1 VLVSSALVL
10 VASFAVAATTIDSL
24 SLNRYEAP
32 GSESAAARAALAERF
47 DTGSPNVALLVS
59 PASGTVDDDAV
70 VALGRELTDTV
81 ARFPGV
87 GDAWSYWSPVAPET
101 LAGQDRRQALVLAWV
116 PGDADHVRGEVLPAL
131 ETDVV
136 ERFDNADVEVTLGG
150 GDEIFRIVAGQAR
163 TDFLRAE
170 LIVVPL
176 VLALLWLVYRRFAPA
191 LATLAVGLFAAA
203 GSLALIRLVVTFT
216 EVSTF
221 AANVS
226 LVMGIGLGVDYSLF
240 MIYRYRE
247 EVAAGHDT
255 TEAVRRTVAG
265 AGRTVLFSGLT
276 VAAALAVLFVFPFP
290 FLSSFAYAGI
300 AVVLCAVLGA
310 TVALPAIL
318 RLAGPRML
326 RPARTDRIEDSF
338 WFRVSAT
345 VMRRPVVTG
354 GAGLLVL
361 LLLGAPT
368 LGLTFGSPDDRVL
381 NNSDHPVRAMYDTVR
396 TDFAAEDADALFVVA
411 PDASGARAGTTAPGA
426 AGSSNAGS
434 SNAEPDNAAPDTG
447 AAAVPGQALHDYAA
461 SLSQIPGVARVDSA
475 AGAFAAGERTGPA
488 GPFGADRF
496 DSGTATRLSVLPTS
510 ERLANDPV
518 GLVREVRGADA
529 PFDVVVGGY
538 PAELADYRD
547 GIVERLPLV
556 GALVLAVTFVVLF
569 VMTGSVIAPLTA
581 MVLNLLSLSVMFGV
595 VVWGFQDGALAG
607 LLGFTPT
614 GVVEPSILLLM
625 FCIAYGLSMDYE
637 VFLLARVQE
646 EYAHTGDVVG
656 SVPAGIARSAPLVT
670 AAALILAA
678 SFAVYASSEVSFMQQ
693 LGIGMALAVAVDAT
707 LIRGVLVPAALRLTG
722 RASWWSPGPLRAVYD
737 RFGLREHPVTPAED
751 EQPRPSAAPTRPAQ
765 PTQPAQ
771 PAERAQHTIER
782 TPR

>member
-1 VLVSSALVL
+1 MLGRLVTRRPWRVLVTSALVL
-10 VASFAVAATTIDSL
+10 LASFAVAATTVGSL

-47 DTGSPNVALLVS
+47 GTGSPNVALLVS
-59 PASGTVDDDAV
+59 PSSGTVDDADV
-70 VALGRELTDTV
+70 VALGEDLTDAV
-81 ARFPGV
+81 AAFPGV
-87 GDAWSYWSPVAPET
+87 GDAWSYWSPAAPGT
-101 LAGQDRRQALVLAWV
+101 LAGEDRRQALVLAWV
-116 PGDADHVRGEVLPAL
+116 PGDADHVRGAVLPSLA
-131 ETDVV
+131 TGVV
-136 ERFDNADVEVTLGG
+136 ERFDSDDVEVTLGG

-176 VLALLWLVYRRFAPA
+176 VLLLLWLVYRRFVPA
-191 LATLAVGLFAAA
+191 LATLGVGLFAAA

-216 EVSTF
+216 DVSTF

-247 EVAAGHDT
+247 ETAAGHDN

-276 VAAALAVLFVFPFP
+276 VTAALAVLFVFPFP
-290 FLSSFAYAGI
+290 FLSSFAYAGM

-310 TVALPAIL
+310 TVALPAVL

-326 RPARTDRIEDSF
+326 RPAPPGPAAAGF
-338 WFRVSAT
+338 WFRVSST

-361 LLLGAPT
+361 VLLGAPT

-381 NNSDHPVRAMYDTVR
+381 NDRDQPVRAMYDTIR
-396 TDFAAEDADALFVVA
+396 ADFTAEDADALHVVA
-411 PDASGARAGTTAPGA
+411 PDTADAGAGSGTSTGTESRAGAD
-426 AGSSNAGS
+426 SH
-434 SNAEPDNAAPDTG
+434 
-447 AAAVPGQALHDYAA
+447 LHDYAA
-461 SLSQIPGVARVDSA
+461 SLSRIPGVTRVDSA
-475 AGAFAAGERTGPA
+475 AGAFAGGERVGPA

-496 DSGTATRLSVLPTS
+496 ESGAATRLSVLPTS
-510 ERLANDPV
+510 ERLADDPV
-518 GLVREVRGADA
+518 GLVRAVRDAEA
-529 PFDVVVGGY
+529 PFDVLVGGY

-547 GIVERLPLV
+547 GIVDRLPLV
-556 GALVLAVTFVVLF
+556 AGLVLAVTFLVLF
-569 VMTGSVIAPLTA
+569 VMTGSVVAPLTA

-595 VVWGFQDGALAG
+595 VVWGFQDGALAD
-607 LLGFTPT
+607 LLGFTAT
-614 GVVEPSILLLM
+614 GLVEPSILLLM

-646 EYAHTGDVVG
+646 EYARTGDVVG

-722 RASWWSPGPLRAVYD
+722 RASWWAPRPLRALHD
-737 RFGLREHPVTPAED
+737 RLGLRELPVTPPTDAGTKS
-751 EQPRPSAAPTRPAQ
+751 PPPSP
-765 PTQPAQ
+765 
-771 PAERAQHTIER
+771 PAEPTPTPHDFER
-782 TPR
+782 TSR

>member
-1 VLVSSALVL
+1 VLGRLVTRRPWRVLVTSALVL
-10 VASFAVAATTIDSL
+10 LASFATAASTVGSL

-32 GSESAAARAALAERF
+32 GSESAAARSLLAEQF
-47 DTGSPNVALLVS
+47 GTGSPNVALLVT
-59 PASGTVDDDAV
+59 PASGTVDDAPV
-70 VALGRELTDTV
+70 VALGEDLTDAV
-81 ARFPGV
+81 AGFPGV
-87 GDAWSYWSPVAPET
+87 GDTWSYWSPAGPET
-101 LAGQDRRQALVLAWV
+101 LASADRGQALVLAWV

-131 ETDVV
+131 QADVV
-136 ERFDNADVEVTLGG
+136 DRFGGADVEVTLGG

-176 VLALLWLVYRRFAPA
+176 VLLLLWLVYRRFTPA

-203 GSLALIRLVVTFT
+203 GSLALLRLVVTFT
-216 EVSTF
+216 DVSTF

-247 EVAAGHDT
+247 EIAAGHDST
-255 TEAVRRTVAG
+255 QAVRRTVAG

-310 TVALPAIL
+310 TVALPAML

-326 RPARTDRIEDSF
+326 RPAKVSRIEDGF
-338 WFRVSAT
+338 WFRVSST

-361 LLLGAPT
+361 VLLGAPT
-368 LGLTFGSPDDRVL
+368 FGLTFGSPDDRVL
-381 NNSDHPVRAMYDTVR
+381 NDGSQPVRAMYDTIR
-396 TDFAAEDADALFVVA
+396 SDFAAEDADALFVVA
-411 PDASGARAGTTAPGA
+411 PDTSGADRG
-426 AGSSNAGS
+426 AGSAADAEAGDD
-434 SNAEPDNAAPDTG
+434 PVHG
-447 AAAVPGQALHDYAA
+447 YAA
-461 SLSQIPGVARVDSA
+461 SLSQVPGVARVDSA
-475 AGAFAAGERTGPA
+475 AGAFVDGARVGPA
-488 GPFGADRF
+488 GPFGAERF
-496 DSGTATRLSVLPTS
+496 DSGPATRLSVLPTG
-510 ERLANDPV
+510 ERLADDPV
-518 GLVREVRGADA
+518 GLVHAVRAADA

-547 GIVERLPLV
+547 GIVDRLPLV
-556 GALVLAVTFVVLF
+556 AVLILAVTFVVLF
-569 VMTGSVIAPLTA
+569 LMTGSVVAPLTA

-607 LLGFTPT
+607 PLGFTPT

-646 EYAHTGDVVG
+646 EYARTGDVVG

-678 SFAVYASSEVSFMQQ
+678 SFAVYASSQVSFMQQ
-693 LGIGMALAVAVDAT
+693 LGIGMALAVVVDAT

-722 RASWWSPGPLRAVYD
+722 RASWWSPAPLRALHD
-737 RFGLREHPVTPAED
+737 RFGFRETPVTPRVSPPQD
-751 EQPRPSAAPTRPAQ
+751 VRSADQSPDRAPTRVASRPG
-765 PTQPAQ
+765 
-771 PAERAQHTIER
+771 
-782 TPR
+782 

>member
-1 VLVSSALVL
+1 MLGRLVTHRPWRVLVSSALVL
-10 VASFAVAATTIDSL
+10 LASFAVAATTISSL

-32 GSESAAARAALAERF
+32 GSESAVARAALAERF
-47 DTGSPNVALLVS
+47 GTGSPNVALLVS
-59 PASGTVDDDAV
+59 PASGTVDDDDV
-70 VALGRELTDTV
+70 VTLGRELTDTV

-87 GDAWSYWSPVAPET
+87 GDAWSYWSPAAPDT
-101 LAGQDRRQALVLAWV
+101 LAGEDRRQALVLAWV

-131 ETDVV
+131 ESDVV
-136 ERFDNADVEVTLGG
+136 ERFDGAQVEVTLGG

-247 EVAAGHDT
+247 EVAAGHDS

-326 RPARTDRIEDSF
+326 RPARADRIEDGF

-361 LLLGAPT
+361 VLLGAPT

-381 NNSDHPVRAMYDTVR
+381 NNSDQPVRAMYDTIR
-396 TDFAAEDADALFVVA
+396 ADFAAEEADALFVVA
-411 PDASGARAGTTAPGA
+411 PDASDARAGTTEPGGA
-426 AGSSNAGS
+426 SAGST
-434 SNAEPDNAAPDTG
+434 EPDTG
-447 AAAVPGQALHDYAA
+447 AGDVPDQALHDYAA
-461 SLSQIPGVARVDSA
+461 SLSQISGVARVDSA
-475 AGAFAAGERTGPA
+475 AGAFAAGERLGPA

-510 ERLANDPV
+510 DRLANDPV

-547 GIVERLPLV
+547 GIVDRLPLV
-556 GALVLAVTFVVLF
+556 GVLILAVTFVVLF

-581 MVLNLLSLSVMFGV
+581 IVLNLLSLSVMFGV

-646 EYAHTGDVVG
+646 EYARTGDVVG

-722 RASWWSPGPLRAVYD
+722 RASWWSPAPLRALHD
-737 RFGLREHPVTPAED
+737 RFGFREHPVTPAAD
-751 EQPRPSAAPTRPAQ
+751 EQPPPSAIPAQ
-765 PTQPAQ
+765 HAL
-771 PAERAQHTIER
+771 ER

>member
-1 VLVSSALVL
+1 MLGRLVTHRPWRVLVTSALVL
-10 VASFAVAATTIDSL
+10 LASFAVAATTVSSL

-47 DTGSPNVALLVS
+47 GTGSPNVALLVS
-59 PASGTVDDDAV
+59 PATGTVDDDAV
-70 VALGRELTDTV
+70 AGLGQELTDAV

-87 GDAWSYWSPVAPET
+87 GDAWSYWSPAAPDT
-101 LAGQDRRQALVLAWV
+101 LAGQDRRQALVLAWA

-136 ERFDNADVEVTLGG
+136 ERFDGAEVAVTLGG

-176 VLALLWLVYRRFAPA
+176 VLALLWLVYRRFVPA

-247 EVAAGHDT
+247 EVAAGHGT

-318 RLAGPRML
+318 HLAGPRML
-326 RPARTDRIEDSF
+326 RPARADRIEDGF
-338 WFRVSAT
+338 WYRVSAT
-345 VMRRPVVTG
+345 VMRRPIVTG

-381 NNSDHPVRAMYDTVR
+381 NDSGQPVRAMYDTIR
-396 TDFAAEDADALFVVA
+396 ADFAAEDADALFVVA
-411 PDASGARAGTTAPGA
+411 PDASGAGTGSAE
-426 AGSSNAGS
+426 AGSPESG
-434 SNAEPDNAAPDTG
+434 TR
-447 AAAVPGQALHDYAA
+447 AAAVPDRALHDYAA

-475 AGAFAAGERTGPA
+475 AGAFAAGERIGPA

-496 DSGTATRLSVLPTS
+496 GSGAATRLSVLPTS
-510 ERLANDPV
+510 DRLANDPV
-518 GLVREVRGADA
+518 GLVRDVRGADA
-529 PFDVVVGGY
+529 PFEVLVGGY

-547 GIVERLPLV
+547 GIVDRLPLV
-556 GALVLAVTFVVLF
+556 GLLILAVTFVVLF
-569 VMTGSVIAPLTA
+569 VMTGSVVAPLTA

-646 EYAHTGDVVG
+646 EYARTGDVVG
-656 SVPAGIARSAPLVT
+656 SVPTGIARSAPLVT

-722 RASWWSPGPLRAVYD
+722 RASWWAPGPLGALHD
-737 RFGLREHPVTPAED
+737 RFGPREHPVTPAAGHS
-751 EQPRPSAAPTRPAQ
+751 PPL
-765 PTQPAQ
+765 TQPASEQ
-771 PAERAQHTIER
+771 PTAEHLTSER
-782 TPR
+782 TLR

>member
-1 VLVSSALVL
+1 MLGRLVTRRPWRVLVTSTLVL
-10 VASFAVAATTIDSL
+10 LASFAVAATTVSSL

-32 GSESAAARAALAERF
+32 GSESAAARSTLDQLF
-47 DTGSPNVALLVS
+47 GTGSPNVALLVS
-59 PASGTVDDDAV
+59 PSSGTVDDDAV
-70 VALGRELTDTV
+70 VTLGEDLTEAV
-81 ARFPGV
+81 ATFPGV
-87 GDAWSYWSPVAPET
+87 GDAWSYWSPAGPDT
-101 LAGQDRRQALVLAWV
+101 LAGVDRRQALVLAWV
-116 PGDADHVRGEVLPAL
+116 PGDADHVRGDVLPAL
-131 ETDVV
+131 KSDVV
-136 ERFDNADVEVTLGG
+136 ERFDGQDVQVTLGG
-150 GDEIFRIVAGQAR
+150 GDEIFRVVAGQAR

-170 LIVVPL
+170 LMIVPL
-176 VLALLWLVYRRFAPA
+176 VLGLLWLVYRRFVPA
-191 LATLAVGLFAAA
+191 LATLGVGLFAAA

-247 EVAAGHDT
+247 ETAAGHET
-255 TEAVRRTVAG
+255 VEAVRRTVAG

-276 VAAALAVLFVFPFP
+276 VAAALAVLLVFPFP

-310 TVALPAIL
+310 TVALPAVL

-326 RPARTDRIEDSF
+326 RPARPGRAEDGF
-338 WFRVSAT
+338 WFRVSTA

-381 NNSDHPVRAMYDTVR
+381 NNSQQPVRAMYDTIR
-396 TDFAAEDADALFVVA
+396 ADFAAEDADALFVVA
-411 PDASGARAGTTAPGA
+411 PDAAGTTTES
-426 AGSSNAGS
+426 AGRVGS
-434 SNAEPDNAAPDTG
+434 GVEAEDGTGTGLVPDDL
-447 AAAVPGQALHDYAA
+447 VHDYAA
-461 SLSQIPGVARVDSA
+461 SLSRIPGVARVDSA
-475 AGAFAAGERTGPA
+475 SGAFTAGEQVGPA

-496 DSGTATRLSVLPTS
+496 ESGTATRLSVLPTS
-510 ERLANDPV
+510 ERLADDPV
-518 GLVREVRGADA
+518 GLVRAVRAADA

-547 GIVERLPLV
+547 GIVDRLPLV
-556 GALVLAVTFVVLF
+556 ALLILAVTFVVLF

-646 EYAHTGDVVG
+646 EYARTGDVVG
-656 SVPAGIARSAPLVT
+656 SVPAGIARSAPLAT

-678 SFAVYASSEVSFMQQ
+678 SFAVYASSEVAFMQQ

-722 RASWWSPGPLRAVYD
+722 RASWWSPRPLRALHD
-737 RFGLREHPVTPAED
+737 RWGLRELPVTPPVVAETASP
-751 EQPRPSAAPTRPAQ
+751 QPPSEPTPAP
-765 PTQPAQ
+765 
-771 PAERAQHTIER
+771 HTPHAFER

>member
-1 VLVSSALVL
+1 MLGRLVTRRPWRVLVTSALVL
-10 VASFAVAATTIDSL
+10 LASFAGAATTVGSL

-32 GSESAAARAALAERF
+32 GSESAAARSAMDELF

-59 PASGTVDDDAV
+59 PASGTVDDDVV
-70 VALGRELTDTV
+70 VALGEGLTQAV
-81 ARFPGV
+81 AGFPGV
-87 GDAWSYWSPVAPET
+87 GDAWSHWSPDAPDT
-101 LAGQDRRQALVLAWV
+101 LAGVDRRQALILAWV
-116 PGDADHVRGEVLPAL
+116 PGDADHVRGEVLPSL
-131 ETDVV
+131 ESDVV
-136 ERFDNADVEVTLGG
+136 ERFADEDVRVTLGG

-176 VLALLWLVYRRFAPA
+176 VLALLWLVYRRFVPA
-191 LATLAVGLFAAA
+191 LATLGVGLFAAA

-247 EVAAGHDT
+247 EIAAGHDT
-255 TEAVRRTVAG
+255 AEAVRRTVAG

-310 TVALPAIL
+310 TVALPAVL
-318 RLAGPRML
+318 RLTGPRML
-326 RPARTDRIEDSF
+326 RPARPGRPEDGF
-338 WFRVSAT
+338 WFRVSTT

-381 NNSDHPVRAMYDTVR
+381 NDGGQPVRAMYDTIR
-396 TDFAAEDADALFVVA
+396 ADFTAEDADALFVVA
-411 PDASGARAGTTAPGA
+411 PDAAGTSTETEAAGGTGSGAV
-426 AGSSNAGS
+426 
-434 SNAEPDNAAPDTG
+434 PDG
-447 AAAVPGQALHDYAA
+447 IIHDYAA

-475 AGAFAAGERTGPA
+475 AGAFTAGERTGPA
-488 GPFGADRF
+488 GPSGDDQFV
-496 DSGTATRLSVLPTS
+496 SGTASRLSVLPTS
-510 ERLANDPV
+510 ERLADDPV
-518 GLVREVRGADA
+518 GLVRAVRAADA

-547 GIVERLPLV
+547 GVVDRLPLV
-556 GALVLAVTFVVLF
+556 GLLILAVTFVVLF
-569 VMTGSVIAPLTA
+569 VMTGSVVAPLTA

-637 VFLLARVQE
+637 VFLLARVRE
-646 EYAHTGDVVG
+646 EYARTGDVVS

-678 SFAVYASSEVSFMQQ
+678 SFAVYASSEVAFMQQ

-722 RASWWSPGPLRAVYD
+722 RASWWSPGPLRALHD
-737 RFGLREHPVTPAED
+737 RFGIREHPVTPPAD
-751 EQPRPSAAPTRPAQ
+751 AGPDSPSSAPPHEHAPTS
-765 PTQPAQ
+765 
-771 PAERAQHTIER
+771 HDFER
-782 TPR
+782 TSR

>member
-1 VLVSSALVL
+1 MLGRLVSRHPWRVLVTSALVL
-10 VASFAVAATTIDSL
+10 AASFVMAATTVGSL

-32 GSESAAARAALAERF
+32 GSESAAARTALDRLF
-47 DTGSPNVALLVS
+47 GTGSPNVAVLVS
-59 PASGTVDDDAV
+59 PSTGTVDDDAV
-70 VALGRELTDTV
+70 VALGSDLTDAV
-81 ARFPGV
+81 AAFPDV
-87 GDAWSYWSPVAPET
+87 GDAWSYWSPDGPDT
-101 LAGQDRRQALVLAWV
+101 LAGADRRQALVLAWV
-116 PGDADHVRGEVLPAL
+116 PGDADHVRTEVLPAL
-131 ETDVV
+131 QADVV
-136 ERFDNADVEVTLGG
+136 ERFDSEDVEVTLGG

-176 VLALLWLVYRRFAPA
+176 VLVLLWLVYRRLAPA

-203 GSLALIRLVVTFT
+203 GSLALLRLVLPFT
-216 EVSTF
+216 DVSTF

-255 TEAVRRTVAG
+255 VAAVHRTVAG

-276 VAAALAVLFVFPFP
+276 VAAALAVLFVFPYP
-290 FLSSFAYAGI
+290 FLTSFAWAGI

-318 RLAGPRML
+318 RLAGPSML
-326 RPARTDRIEDSF
+326 RPTRPGRPEDGF
-338 WFRVSAT
+338 WYRVSAT

-361 LLLGAPT
+361 LVLGAPT

-381 NNSDHPVRAMYDTVR
+381 NDGDQPVRAMYDTIR
-396 TDFAAEDADALFVVA
+396 ADFAAEDADALFVVA
-411 PDASGARAGTTAPGA
+411 RDAAAGTGT
-426 AGSSNAGS
+426 
-434 SNAEPDNAAPDTG
+434 
-447 AAAVPGQALHDYAA
+447 AAVPDGGLQDYAA
-461 SLSQIPGVARVDSA
+461 SLSRIPGVARVDSA
-475 AGAFAAGERTGPA
+475 AGAFVAGERIGPA
-488 GPFGADRF
+488 GPFGPDRF
-496 DSGTATRLSVLPTS
+496 ESRTATRLSVLPSS
-510 ERLANDPV
+510 ERLARDPV
-518 GLVREVRGADA
+518 GLVREVRSLDA
-529 PFDVVVGGY
+529 PFEVLVGGY

-547 GIVERLPLV
+547 GIVDRLPLV
-556 GALVLAVTFVVLF
+556 ALLILVVTFLVLF
-569 VMTGSVIAPLTA
+569 VMTGSIVAPLTA
-581 MVLNLLSLSVMFGV
+581 IVLNLLSLSVMFGV

-637 VFLLARVQE
+637 VFLLARIQE
-646 EYAHTGDVVG
+646 EYARTGNVVG

-678 SFAVYASSEVSFMQQ
+678 SFAVYASSEVAFMQQ
-693 LGIGMALAVAVDAT
+693 LGIGMALAVAIDAT

-722 RASWWSPGPLRAVYD
+722 RASWWSPAPLRALHD
-737 RFGLREHPVTPAED
+737 RFGLRELPVTPPAGPPPE
-751 EQPRPSAAPTRPAQ
+751 PVPAYARPTP
-765 PTQPAQ
+765 
-771 PAERAQHTIER
+771 ER
-782 TPR
+782 TSR

>member
-1 VLVSSALVL
+1 MLGRFVIHRPWRVLVTSVLVL
-10 VASFAVAATTIDSL
+10 LASFAVAATTVGSL

-32 GSESAAARAALAERF
+32 GSESAVARTALAERF
-47 DTGSPNVALLVS
+47 GTGSPNVALLVS
-59 PASGTVDDDAV
+59 PSAGTVDDADVTALGEDLTDAV
-70 VALGRELTDTV
+70 AT
-81 ARFPGV
+81 FPGV
-87 GDAWSYWSPVAPET
+87 GDAWSYWSPAAPDT
-101 LAGQDRRQALVLAWV
+101 LAGEDRRHALVLAWV
-116 PGDADHVRGEVLPAL
+116 PGDADHVRGEVLPSLAA
-131 ETDVV
+131 DVV
-136 ERFDNADVEVTLGG
+136 ARFDSEAVEVTLGG

-176 VLALLWLVYRRFAPA
+176 VLLLLWLVYRRFAPA
-191 LATLAVGLFAAA
+191 LATLGVGLFAAA

-216 EVSTF
+216 DVSTF

-247 EVAAGHDT
+247 EIAAGHGNV
-255 TEAVRRTVAG
+255 EAVRRTLAG

-310 TVALPAIL
+310 TVALPAVL

-326 RPARTDRIEDSF
+326 RPTTAGQQAGGF
-338 WFRVSAT
+338 WFRVSST

-361 LLLGAPT
+361 VLLGAPT

-381 NNSDHPVRAMYDTVR
+381 NDGDQPVRAMYDTIR
-396 TDFAAEDADALFVVA
+396 SDFAAEDADALFVVA
-411 PDASGARAGTTAPGA
+411 PDTAGPEDRPE
-426 AGSSNAGS
+426 AGSGS
-434 SNAEPDNAAPDTG
+434 GTAEEPDG
-447 AAAVPGQALHDYAA
+447 LLRDYAA

-475 AGAFAAGERTGPA
+475 VGAFTDGERVGPA

-496 DSGTATRLSVLPTS
+496 ESGSATRLSVLPTS
-510 ERLANDPV
+510 ERLAEDPV
-518 GLVREVRGADA
+518 GLVRAVRSTEA
-529 PFDVVVGGY
+529 PFEVHVGGY

-547 GIVERLPLV
+547 GIVDRLPLV
-556 GALVLAVTFVVLF
+556 AGLILAVTFVVLF
-569 VMTGSVIAPLTA
+569 LMTGSVVAPLTA
-581 MVLNLLSLSVMFGV
+581 MLLNLLSLSVMFGV

-607 LLGFTPT
+607 LLGFTAT

-646 EYAHTGDVVG
+646 EYARTGDVVG

-722 RASWWSPGPLRAVYD
+722 RASWWSPRPLRALHD
-737 RFGLREHPVTPAED
+737 RFGLREHPVTGPAD
-751 EQPRPSAAPTRPAQ
+751 GSPAGPSPAPAQ
-765 PTQPAQ
+765 TPDTQTQDRYVPSGRLS
-771 PAERAQHTIER
+771 E
-782 TPR
+782 

>member
-1 VLVSSALVL
+1 MLGRLVIRRPWRVLVTSALVL
-10 VASFAVAATTIDSL
+10 LASFAVAATTVSSL

-32 GSESAAARAALAERF
+32 GSESAAARSALDGLF
-47 DTGSPNVALLVS
+47 GTGSPNVALLVS
-59 PASGTVDDDAV
+59 PSTGTVDDDAV
-70 VALGRELTDTV
+70 VALGGELTEAV
-81 ARFPGV
+81 AAFPDV
-87 GDAWSYWSPVAPET
+87 GDAWSYWSPDAPDT
-101 LAGQDRRQALVLAWV
+101 LAGADRRQALVLAWV

-131 ETDVV
+131 AADVV
-136 ERFDNADVEVTLGG
+136 ERFDSEDVEVTLGG

-176 VLALLWLVYRRFAPA
+176 VLVLLWLVYRRLAPA

-203 GSLALIRLVVTFT
+203 GSLALLRLVLPFT
-216 EVSTF
+216 DISTF

-247 EVAAGHDT
+247 EVAAGHDAAA
-255 TEAVRRTVAG
+255 AVRRTVAG

-290 FLSSFAYAGI
+290 FLTSFAWAGI

-318 RLAGPRML
+318 RLAGQRML
-326 RPARTDRIEDSF
+326 RPTGTGRAEDGF
-338 WFRVSAT
+338 WFRVSTT

-361 LLLGAPT
+361 LVLGAPT

-381 NNSDHPVRAMYDTVR
+381 NDGDQPVRAMYDTIR
-396 TDFAAEDADALFVVA
+396 ADFAAEDADALFVVA
-411 PDASGARAGTTAPGA
+411 PDAAGADAGTASP
-426 AGSSNAGS
+426 
-434 SNAEPDNAAPDTG
+434 PDG
-447 AAAVPGQALHDYAA
+447 ALHDYAA

-475 AGAFAAGERTGPA
+475 AGAFTAGERTGPA

-496 DSGTATRLSVLPTS
+496 EAGTATRLSVLPTS
-510 ERLANDPV
+510 ERLAEDPV

-529 PFDVVVGGY
+529 PFEVVVGGY

-556 GALVLAVTFVVLF
+556 GLLILVVTFVVLF
-569 VMTGSVIAPLTA
+569 VMTGSVVAPLTA

-637 VFLLARVQE
+637 VFLLARIQE
-646 EYAHTGDVVG
+646 EYARTGDVVG

-678 SFAVYASSEVSFMQQ
+678 SFAVYASSEVAFMQQ
-693 LGIGMALAVAVDAT
+693 LGIGMALAVVVDAT

-722 RASWWSPGPLRAVYD
+722 RASWWSPGPLRALHD
-737 RFGLREHPVTPAED
+737 RFGLREYPVTPAAGL
-751 EQPRPSAAPTRPAQ
+751 PPTSPPAYAG
-765 PTQPAQ
+765 PTLDGAS
-771 PAERAQHTIER
+771 R
-782 TPR
+782 

>member
-1 VLVSSALVL
+1 MFILDPGAPVLGRLVTRRPWRVLVLSTVALLTSV
-10 VASFAVAATTIDSL
+10 VVAATTVGSL

-32 GSESAAARAALAERF
+32 GSESAAARSALDRLF

-59 PASGTVDDDAV
+59 PTAGTVDDAAVSAVGRSLTDAV
-70 VALGRELTDTV
+70 AS
-81 ARFPGV
+81 FPDV
-87 GDAWSYWSPVAPET
+87 GDAWSYWSPDAPDT
-101 LAGQDRRQALVLAWV
+101 LAGADRRQALVLAWV
-116 PGDADHVRGEVLPAL
+116 PGDADHVRGHVLPAL
-131 ETDVV
+131 EADVV
-136 ERFDNADVEVTLGG
+136 DRFESADVEVTLGG

-163 TDFLRAE
+163 ADFLRAE

-176 VLALLWLVYRRFAPA
+176 VLALLWLVYRRLAPA
-191 LATLAVGLFAAA
+191 LVTLGVGLFAAT
-203 GSLALIRLVVTFT
+203 GSLALLRLVLPFAD
-216 EVSTF
+216 VSTF

-247 EVAAGHDT
+247 EVAAGHDPT
-255 TEAVRRTVAG
+255 SAVRRTVSG

-276 VAAALAVLFVFPFP
+276 VAATLAVLFAFPFP
-290 FLSSFAYAGI
+290 FLTSFAYAGI
-300 AVVLCAVLGA
+300 TVVLCAVLGA
-310 TVALPAIL
+310 TVALPAVL
-318 RLAGPRML
+318 RLAGTRML
-326 RPARTDRIEDSF
+326 RPGRTGSAEDGF
-338 WFRVSAT
+338 WFRLSTT

-354 GAGLLVL
+354 GAGLLAL

-381 NNSDHPVRAMYDTVR
+381 NDEGQPVRAMYDTIR

-411 PDASGARAGTTAPGA
+411 ADVAADVADTGPGAGTGGRP
-426 AGSSNAGS
+426 
-434 SNAEPDNAAPDTG
+434 AETEHL
-447 AAAVPGQALHDYAA
+447 VHDYAA
-461 SLSQIPGVARVDSA
+461 ALSQIPGVARVDSA
-475 AGAFAAGERTGPA
+475 AGAFVAGERVGPP

-496 DSGTATRLSVLPTS
+496 ESGTATRLSVLPTG
-510 ERLANDPV
+510 ERLAEDPV
-518 GLVREVRGADA
+518 GLVRAVRGVDA
-529 PFDVVVGGY
+529 PFEVVVGGY
-538 PAELADYRD
+538 PAELTDYRD
-547 GIVERLPLV
+547 GIVDRLPLV
-556 GALVLAVTFVVLF
+556 GLLILAVTFVVLF
-569 VMTGSVIAPLTA
+569 VMTGSVVAPLTA

-646 EYAHTGDVVG
+646 EYARTGDVVA

-678 SFAVYASSEVSFMQQ
+678 SFAVYASSEVAFMQQ

-722 RASWWSPGPLRAVYD
+722 RASWWAPGPLRALHD
-737 RFGLREHPVTPAED
+737 RFGLREQPVTPATH
-751 EQPRPSAAPTRPAQ
+751 SLSHHAQ
-765 PTQPAQ
+765 
-771 PAERAQHTIER
+771 RAYER
-782 TPR
+782 TLR

>member
-1 VLVSSALVL
+1 MLGRLVTHRPRRVFVTSILVL
-10 VASFAVAATTIDSL
+10 LASFAVAATTVSSL

-32 GSESAAARAALAERF
+32 GSESAAARTALAEQF
-47 DTGSPNVALLVS
+47 GTGSPNVALLVS
-59 PASGTVDDDAV
+59 PSSGTVDDADV
-70 VALGRELTDTV
+70 VALGEDLTDAV
-81 ARFPGV
+81 AAFPGV
-87 GDAWSYWSPVAPET
+87 GDAWSYWSPSAPET
-101 LAGQDRRQALVLAWV
+101 LAGADRRQALVLAWV
-116 PGDADHVRGEVLPAL
+116 PGDADHVRGEVLPSLAA
-131 ETDVV
+131 DVV
-136 ERFDNADVEVTLGG
+136 ERFDGETVEVTLGG

-176 VLALLWLVYRRFAPA
+176 VLVLLWLVYRRLAPA
-191 LATLAVGLFAAA
+191 LATLGVGLFAAA
-203 GSLALIRLVVTFT
+203 GSLALIRLVVAFT
-216 EVSTF
+216 DVSTF

-247 EVAAGHDT
+247 EAAAGHDNA
-255 TEAVRRTVAG
+255 EAVRRTVAG

-326 RPARTDRIEDSF
+326 RPAVTRQPADGF
-338 WFRVSAT
+338 WFRVSSA

-361 LLLGAPT
+361 VLLGAPT

-381 NNSDHPVRAMYDTVR
+381 NDDHQPVRAMYDTIR
-396 TDFAAEDADALFVVA
+396 ADFVAEDADALYVVA
-411 PDASGARAGTTAPGA
+411 PDTTAAAPGSGSGATSGT
-426 AGSSNAGS
+426 
-434 SNAEPDNAAPDTG
+434 D
-447 AAAVPGQALHDYAA
+447 VLLRDYAA
-461 SLSQIPGVARVDSA
+461 SLSRIPGVARVDSA
-475 AGAFAAGERTGPA
+475 AGAFTEGERLGPA
-488 GPFGADRF
+488 GPFGGDRF
-496 DSGTATRLSVLPTS
+496 ESGSASRLSVLPTT
-510 ERLANDPV
+510 ERLADDPV
-518 GLVREVRGADA
+518 SLVRAVRSADA
-529 PFDVVVGGY
+529 PFDVLVGGY

-547 GIVERLPLV
+547 GIVDRLPLV
-556 GALVLAVTFVVLF
+556 AGLILAVTFVVLF
-569 VMTGSVIAPLTA
+569 IMTGSIVAPLTA

-646 EYAHTGDVVG
+646 EYARTGDVVG

-722 RASWWSPGPLRAVYD
+722 RASWWSPRPLRALHD
-737 RFGLREHPVTPAED
+737 RFGLRERPVVPPAD
-751 EQPRPSAAPTRPAQ
+751 EPPADPSPAPTQ
-765 PTQPAQ
+765 
-771 PAERAQHTIER
+771 
-782 TPR
+782 TPGRYVPSGRLSE

>member
-1 VLVSSALVL
+1 VLGRLVIHRPWQVLITSALVL
-10 VASFAVAATTIDSL
+10 LAAFAVAATTVSSL

-32 GSESAAARAALAERF
+32 GSESATARAALDTQF

-59 PASGTVDDDAV
+59 PSTGTVDDDAV
-70 VALGRELTDTV
+70 VTLGADLTE
-81 ARFPGV
+81 AMAAFPDV
-87 GDAWSYWSPVAPET
+87 GDAWSYWSPDGPDT
-101 LAGQDRRQALVLAWV
+101 LAGTDRRQALVLAWV

-131 ETDVV
+131 EADVV
-136 ERFDNADVEVTLGG
+136 ERFDSEDIEVTLGG

-163 TDFLRAE
+163 ADFLRAE
-170 LIVVPL
+170 LIVIPL
-176 VLALLWLVYRRFAPA
+176 VLVLLWLVYRRLAPA
-191 LATLAVGLFAAA
+191 LATLGVGLFAAA
-203 GSLALIRLVVTFT
+203 GSLALLRLVLPFT
-216 EVSTF
+216 DISTF

-247 EVAAGHDT
+247 EVAVGHDSD
-255 TEAVRRTVAG
+255 EAVRRTVAG

-290 FLSSFAYAGI
+290 FLTSFAWAGI

-326 RPARTDRIEDSF
+326 RPARPGRPEDGF
-338 WFRVSAT
+338 WFRVSTT

-368 LGLTFGSPDDRVL
+368 LGLAFGSPDDRVL
-381 NNSDHPVRAMYDTVR
+381 NDGDQPVRAMYDTIR
-396 TDFAAEDADALFVVA
+396 ADFVAEDADALFVVA
-411 PDASGARAGTTAPGA
+411 PDGAGVG
-426 AGSSNAGS
+426 
-434 SNAEPDNAAPDTG
+434 TG
-447 AAAVPGQALHDYAA
+447 AVPDGALHDYAA

-475 AGAFAAGERTGPA
+475 AGAFTAGEQIGPA

-496 DSGTATRLSVLPTS
+496 EAGAATRLSVLPTS
-510 ERLANDPV
+510 ERLADDPV

-538 PAELADYRD
+538 PAELTDYRY

-556 GALVLAVTFVVLF
+556 ALLVLAVTFVVLF
-569 VMTGSVIAPLTA
+569 LMTGSVVAPLTA

-595 VVWGFQDGALAG
+595 VVWGFQNGALAG
-607 LLGFTPT
+607 PLGFTPT

-637 VFLLARVQE
+637 VFLLARIQE
-646 EYAHTGDVVG
+646 EYARTGDVVG

-678 SFAVYASSEVSFMQQ
+678 SFAVYASSEVAFMQQ

-722 RASWWSPGPLRAVYD
+722 RASWWSPGPLRSLHD
-737 RFGLREHPVTPAED
+737 QLGLRERPVTPAAD
-751 EQPRPSAAPTRPAQ
+751 PPPRSPSEYARPT
-765 PTQPAQ
+765 
-771 PAERAQHTIER
+771 HER
-782 TPR
+782 TSR

>member
-1 VLVSSALVL
+1 MLGRLVIHRPWRVLITSLLVL
-10 VASFAVAATTIDSL
+10 LASFAVAATTVSAL

-32 GSESAAARAALAERF
+32 GSESAAARSVLAERF
-47 DTGSPNVALLVS
+47 GTGSPNVALLVS
-59 PASGTVDDDAV
+59 PSSGTVDDADV
-70 VALGRELTDTV
+70 VALGEDLTDAV
-81 ARFPGV
+81 AGFPGV
-87 GDAWSYWSPVAPET
+87 GDAWSSWSAGAPDT
-101 LAGQDRRQALVLAWV
+101 LAGEDRRHALVLAWV

-131 ETDVV
+131 EADVV
-136 ERFDNADVEVTLGG
+136 ERFDSEAVRVTLGG

-170 LIVVPL
+170 LVVVPL

-191 LATLAVGLFAAA
+191 LVTLGVGLFAAA

-216 EVSTF
+216 DVSTF

-247 EVAAGHDT
+247 EVAAGHDQVD
-255 TEAVRRTVAG
+255 AVRRTVAG

-310 TVALPAIL
+310 TVALPAVL

-326 RPARTDRIEDSF
+326 RPAVAGRAEDGF
-338 WFRVSAT
+338 WFRVSST
-345 VMRRPVVTG
+345 VMRRPVLAG
-354 GAGLLVL
+354 GAGLVVLV
-361 LLLGAPT
+361 LLGAPT

-381 NNSDHPVRAMYDTVR
+381 NDGDQPVRAMYDTVR
-396 TDFAAEDADALFVVA
+396 SDFAAEDADALYVVV
-411 PDASGARAGTTAPGA
+411 
-426 AGSSNAGS
+426 
-434 SNAEPDNAAPDTG
+434 PDTG
-447 AAAVPGQALHDYAA
+447 GTAPEAESEAGTVPEPDSFRDYAA
-461 SLSQIPGVARVDSA
+461 ALSRIPGVARVDSA
-475 AGAFAAGERTGPA
+475 AGAFANGEHVGPA

-496 DSGTATRLSVLPTS
+496 ESGSATRLSVLPTS
-510 ERLANDPV
+510 ERLAEDPV
-518 GLVREVRGADA
+518 GLVRAVRAAEA
-529 PFDVVVGGY
+529 PFDVLVGGY

-547 GIVERLPLV
+547 GIVDRLPLV
-556 GALVLAVTFVVLF
+556 AGLILAVTFVVLF
-569 VMTGSVIAPLTA
+569 VMTGSVVAPLTA
-581 MVLNLLSLSVMFGV
+581 MLLNLLSLSVMFGV

-607 LLGFTPT
+607 LLGFTST

-646 EYAHTGDVVG
+646 EYARTGDVVG

-722 RASWWSPGPLRAVYD
+722 RASWWSPRPLRAVHD
-737 RFGLREHPVTPAED
+737 RFGLQELPVVGPASGSSGEPSPTPTPPPAPERYVPSGRLRE
-751 EQPRPSAAPTRPAQ
+751 
-765 PTQPAQ
+765 
-771 PAERAQHTIER
+771 
-782 TPR
+782 

>member
-1 VLVSSALVL
+1 MLGHLVTRRPWRVLVTAALVL
-10 VASFAVAATTIDSL
+10 LASFAVAASTVGSL

-32 GSESAAARAALAERF
+32 GSESAAARSLLAERF
-47 DTGSPNVALLVS
+47 GTGSPNVALLVA
-59 PASGTVDDDAV
+59 PASGTVDDA
-70 VALGRELTDTV
+70 TV
-81 ARFPGV
+81 ATLGEDLTAAVAAFPGV
-87 GDAWSYWSPVAPET
+87 GDAWSYWSPGGPET
-101 LAGQDRRQALVLAWV
+101 LAAVDRRQALVLAWV

-131 ETDVV
+131 QADVV
-136 ERFDNADVEVTLGG
+136 ERFSGGDVEVTLGG

-176 VLALLWLVYRRFAPA
+176 ALLLLWLVYRRFVPA
-191 LATLAVGLFAAA
+191 LVTLAVGLFAAA
-203 GSLALIRLVVTFT
+203 GSLALLRLVVTFT
-216 EVSTF
+216 DVSTF

-247 EVAAGHDT
+247 EISAGQDAD
-255 TEAVRRTVAG
+255 EAVRRTVAG

-310 TVALPAIL
+310 TVALPAML

-326 RPARTDRIEDSF
+326 RSATATRVEDGF
-338 WFRVSAT
+338 WFRVSST
-345 VMRRPVVTG
+345 VMRRPVATG
-354 GAGLLVL
+354 SAGLLVL
-361 LLLGAPT
+361 VLLGAPT
-368 LGLTFGSPDDRVL
+368 FGLTFGSPDDRVL
-381 NNSDHPVRAMYDTVR
+381 NDDGQPVRAMYDTIR
-396 TDFAAEDADALFVVA
+396 GGFAAEDADALFVVA
-411 PDASGARAGTTAPGA
+411 PAASGAGDDDESGTTLVHG
-426 AGSSNAGS
+426 
-434 SNAEPDNAAPDTG
+434 
-447 AAAVPGQALHDYAA
+447 YAA

-475 AGAFAAGERTGPA
+475 AGAFADGARVGPA
-488 GPFGADRF
+488 GPFGAERF
-496 DSGTATRLSVLPTS
+496 DSGSATRLAVLPTS
-510 ERLANDPV
+510 ERLADDPV
-518 GLVREVRGADA
+518 GLVREVRATTA

-538 PAELADYRD
+538 PAELTDYRD
-547 GIVERLPLV
+547 GIVDRLPLV
-556 GALVLAVTFVVLF
+556 AVLVLAVTFVVLF
-569 VMTGSVIAPLTA
+569 LMTGSVVAPLTA

-607 LLGFTPT
+607 VLGFTPT

-646 EYAHTGDVVG
+646 EYIRTSDVVA
-656 SVPAGIARSAPLVT
+656 SVPVGIARSAPLVT

-722 RASWWSPGPLRAVYD
+722 RASWWSPAPLRGLHD
-737 RFGLREHPVTPAED
+737 RFGFRETPVTLRD
-751 EQPRPSAAPTRPAQ
+751 
-765 PTQPAQ
+765 
-771 PAERAQHTIER
+771 R
-782 TPR
+782 TPQDVWSADESPDRAAARATSRPG

>member
-1 VLVSSALVL
+1 VLGRLVTRRPWRVLVTSALVL
-10 VASFAVAATTIDSL
+10 LASFAVAATTVSSL

-32 GSESAAARAALAERF
+32 GSESAAARSLLAERF
-47 DTGSPNVALLVS
+47 GTGSPNVALLVS
-59 PASGTVDDDAV
+59 PSSGTVDDADVATLGEDLTDAV
-70 VALGRELTDTV
+70 AS
-81 ARFPGV
+81 FPGV
-87 GDAWSYWSPVAPET
+87 GDAWSYWSPAARGT
-101 LAGQDRRQALVLAWV
+101 LAGEDQRQALVLAWV

-131 ETDVV
+131 AEEVV
-136 ERFDNADVEVTLGG
+136 ERFDSADVEVTLGG
-150 GDEIFRIVAGQAR
+150 SDEIFRIVAGQAR

-176 VLALLWLVYRRFAPA
+176 VLLLLWLVYRRFVPA
-191 LATLAVGLFAAA
+191 LATLGVGLFAAA

-247 EVAAGHDT
+247 ETAAGHDN

-326 RPARTDRIEDSF
+326 RPDVPRPAADGF
-338 WFRVSAT
+338 WFRVSST
-345 VMRRPVVTG
+345 VMRRPVITG

-361 LLLGAPT
+361 VLLGAPT

-381 NNSDHPVRAMYDTVR
+381 NDHDQPVRAMYDTIR
-396 TDFAAEDADALFVVA
+396 ADFAAEDADALYVVA
-411 PDASGARAGTTAPGA
+411 PDTAGAGSGSGNGTESRAGADG
-426 AGSSNAGS
+426 
-434 SNAEPDNAAPDTG
+434 
-447 AAAVPGQALHDYAA
+447 VLRDYAA
-461 SLSQIPGVARVDSA
+461 SLSRIPGVARVDSA
-475 AGAFAAGERTGPA
+475 AGAFVGGERMGPA

-496 DSGTATRLSVLPTS
+496 ESGATTRLSVLPTS
-510 ERLANDPV
+510 ERLADDSV
-518 GLVREVRGADA
+518 GLVQAVREAEA
-529 PFDVVVGGY
+529 PFDVIVGGF

-547 GIVERLPLV
+547 GIVDRLPLV
-556 GALVLAVTFVVLF
+556 AGLVLAVTFVVLF
-569 VMTGSVIAPLTA
+569 VMTGSVVAPLTA

-595 VVWGFQDGALAG
+595 VVWGFQDGALAD
-607 LLGFTPT
+607 LLGFTAT

-646 EYAHTGDVVG
+646 EYARTGDVVG

-678 SFAVYASSEVSFMQQ
+678 SFAVYASSEVSFLQQ

-722 RASWWSPGPLRAVYD
+722 RASWWSPRPLRALHD
-737 RFGLREHPVTPAED
+737 RFGFRELPVAFPAD
-751 EQPRPSAAPTRPAQ
+751 PPPAAARCSVSPSARPEVTAQ
-765 PTQPAQ
+765 GSSSPG
-771 PAERAQHTIER
+771 RR
-782 TPR
+782 

>member
-1 VLVSSALVL
+1 MLGRLATRRPWRVLVISVLVL
-10 VASFAVAATTIDSL
+10 LASFATAATTVGSL

-32 GSESAAARAALAERF
+32 GSESATARSVLAERF
-47 DTGSPNVALLVS
+47 GTGSPNVALLVS
-59 PASGTVDDDAV
+59 TSSGTVDDADV
-70 VALGRELTDTV
+70 VALGEDLTDAV
-81 ARFPGV
+81 GAFPGV
-87 GDAWSYWSPVAPET
+87 GDAWSYWSPGAPDT
-101 LAGQDRRQALVLAWV
+101 LAGEDRQQALVLAWV
-116 PGDADHVRGEVLPAL
+116 PGDADHVRGEVLPSLA
-131 ETDVV
+131 TDVV
-136 ERFDNADVEVTLGG
+136 ERFDGEVVDVTLGG
-150 GDEIFRIVAGQAR
+150 GDEIFRVVAGQAR

-170 LIVVPL
+170 LIIVPL
-176 VLALLWLVYRRFAPA
+176 VLVLLWLVYRRLAPA
-191 LATLAVGLFAAA
+191 LATLGVGLFAAA

-247 EVAAGHDT
+247 EIAAGHDN

-326 RPARTDRIEDSF
+326 RPVRADTTENGF
-338 WFRVSAT
+338 WYRVSTT

-381 NNSDHPVRAMYDTVR
+381 NDGDQPVRAMYDTIR
-396 TDFAAEDADALFVVA
+396 ADFATEDADALHVVA
-411 PDASGARAGTTAPGA
+411 PDTSAGRRGAEAGTADET
-426 AGSSNAGS
+426 GSGP
-434 SNAEPDNAAPDTG
+434 AESGPVADD
-447 AAAVPGQALHDYAA
+447 AVHDYAA
-461 SLSQIPGVARVDSA
+461 ALSRIPGVARVDSA
-475 AGAFAAGERTGPA
+475 AGAFTAGERIGPP

-496 DSGTATRLSVLPTS
+496 GSGTATRLSVLPTG
-510 ERLANDPV
+510 ERLAADPV
-518 GLVREVRGADA
+518 GLVREVRAAEA
-529 PFDVVVGGY
+529 PFGVVVGGY

-547 GIVERLPLV
+547 GIVDRLPLV
-556 GALVLAVTFVVLF
+556 ALLILAVTFVVLF
-569 VMTGSVIAPLTA
+569 VMTGSVVAPLTA

-595 VVWGFQDGALAG
+595 VVWGFQDGALAD

-646 EYAHTGDVVG
+646 EYGRTGDVVG

-693 LGIGMALAVAVDAT
+693 LGIGMALAVVVDAT

-722 RASWWSPGPLRAVYD
+722 RASWWAPRPLRALHD
-737 RFGLREHPVTPAED
+737 RFGLRELPVTPPAD
-751 EQPRPSAAPTRPAQ
+751 ASPDSPPAPAQ
-765 PTQPAQ
+765 HSGTLV
-771 PAERAQHTIER
+771 R
-782 TPR
+782 

>member
-1 VLVSSALVL
+1 MLGRLVTRRPWRVLVTSALVL
-10 VASFAVAATTIDSL
+10 LASVAVAASTVGSL

-32 GSESAAARAALAERF
+32 GSESAAARSLLAERF
-47 DTGSPNVALLVS
+47 GTGSPNVALLVS
-59 PASGTVDDDAV
+59 PASGTVDDD
-70 VALGRELTDTV
+70 TV
-81 ARFPGV
+81 ATLGEDLTAAVAASPGV
-87 GDAWSYWSPVAPET
+87 GDAWSYWSPGGPET
-101 LAGQDRRQALVLAWV
+101 LAGMDRRQALVLAWV

-131 ETDVV
+131 QADVV
-136 ERFDNADVEVTLGG
+136 ERFSGGDVEVTLGG

-176 VLALLWLVYRRFAPA
+176 VLLLLWLVYRRFVPA
-191 LATLAVGLFAAA
+191 LVTLAVGLFAAA
-203 GSLALIRLVVTFT
+203 GSLGLLRLVVTFT
-216 EVSTF
+216 DVSTF

-247 EVAAGHDT
+247 EISAGQDAD
-255 TEAVRRTVAG
+255 EAVRRTVAG

-310 TVALPAIL
+310 VVALPAML

-326 RPARTDRIEDSF
+326 RSATATRVEDGF
-338 WFRVSAT
+338 WFRVSST
-345 VMRRPVVTG
+345 VMRRPVVSG

-361 LLLGAPT
+361 VLLGTPT
-368 LGLTFGSPDDRVL
+368 FGLTFGSPDDRVL
-381 NNSDHPVRAMYDTVR
+381 NDDGQPVRAMYDTVR
-396 TDFAAEDADALFVVA
+396 GSFAAEDADALFVVA
-411 PDASGARAGTTAPGA
+411 PDVSGAASGAGTGTTLVHG
-426 AGSSNAGS
+426 
-434 SNAEPDNAAPDTG
+434 
-447 AAAVPGQALHDYAA
+447 YAA

-475 AGAFAAGERTGPA
+475 AGAFADGARVGPA

-496 DSGTATRLSVLPTS
+496 ESGSATRLTVLPTS
-510 ERLANDPV
+510 ERLADDPV
-518 GLVREVRGADA
+518 GLVREVRATAA

-538 PAELADYRD
+538 PAELTDYRD
-547 GIVERLPLV
+547 GIVDRLPLV
-556 GALVLAVTFVVLF
+556 AVLVLAVTFVVLF
-569 VMTGSVIAPLTA
+569 LMTGSVVAPLTA
-581 MVLNLLSLSVMFGV
+581 IVLNLLSLSVMFGV

-607 LLGFTPT
+607 VLGFTPT

-646 EYAHTGDVVG
+646 EYARTGDVVG
-656 SVPAGIARSAPLVT
+656 SVPVGIGRSAPLVT

-707 LIRGVLVPAALRLTG
+707 LIRGVLVPATLRLTG
-722 RASWWSPGPLRAVYD
+722 RASWWSPAPLRALHD
-737 RFGLREHPVTPAED
+737 RFGFRETPVTLRISPPQDVRSDDQSPDQGPA
-751 EQPRPSAAPTRPAQ
+751 RVTSPSR
-765 PTQPAQ
+765 
-771 PAERAQHTIER
+771 
-782 TPR
+782 

>member
-1 VLVSSALVL
+1 MLGRLVTRRPWRVLVTSTLVL
-10 VASFAVAATTIDSL
+10 LASFAVAATTISSL

-32 GSESAAARAALAERF
+32 GSESATARSVLAEQF
-47 DTGSPNVALLVS
+47 GTGSPNVTLLVS
-59 PASGTVDDDAV
+59 PSSGTVDDADV
-70 VALGRELTDTV
+70 VALGEELTDAV
-81 ARFPGV
+81 AAFPGV
-87 GDAWSYWSPVAPET
+87 GDAWSYWSPAAPGT
-101 LAGQDRRQALVLAWV
+101 LAGEDRRQALVLAWV
-116 PGDADHVRGEVLPAL
+116 PGDADHVRGEVLPSLAA
-131 ETDVV
+131 DVV
-136 ERFDNADVEVTLGG
+136 ERFDSEDVEVTLGG

-176 VLALLWLVYRRFAPA
+176 VLALLWLVYRRFVPA
-191 LATLAVGLFAAA
+191 LATLGVGLFAAA

-216 EVSTF
+216 DVSTF

-247 EVAAGHDT
+247 EVAAGHDNI
-255 TEAVRRTVAG
+255 EAVRRTVAG

-326 RPARTDRIEDSF
+326 RPATSKQAEDSF
-338 WFRVSAT
+338 WFQVSTT

-361 LLLGAPT
+361 VLLGAPT
-368 LGLTFGSPDDRVL
+368 LGLAFGSPDDRVL
-381 NNSDHPVRAMYDTVR
+381 NNSDQPVRAMYDTIR
-396 TDFAAEDADALFVVA
+396 ADFAAEDADALFVVA
-411 PDASGARAGTTAPGA
+411 PDASGAVPSTTEPGTADSGTAGAGTD
-426 AGSSNAGS
+426 S
-434 SNAEPDNAAPDTG
+434 
-447 AAAVPGQALHDYAA
+447 ALHDYAA

-475 AGAFAAGERTGPA
+475 AGTFTAGERVGPA

-496 DSGTATRLSVLPTS
+496 ESGTATRLSVLPTS
-510 ERLANDPV
+510 ERLADDPV
-518 GLVREVRGADA
+518 GLVREVRDADA
-529 PFDVVVGGY
+529 PFDVMVGGY
-538 PAELADYRD
+538 PAELADYRN
-547 GIVERLPLV
+547 GIVDRLPLV
-556 GALVLAVTFVVLF
+556 AGLILAVTFLVLF
-569 VMTGSVIAPLTA
+569 VMTGSVVAPLTA

-646 EYAHTGDVVG
+646 EYARTGDVVG

-678 SFAVYASSEVSFMQQ
+678 SFAVYATSEVSFMQQ

-722 RASWWSPGPLRAVYD
+722 RASWWSPRPLRALHD
-737 RFGLREHPVTPAED
+737 RFGLREHPVTPAADTAPESSSAGA
-751 EQPRPSAAPTRPAQ
+751 QRPGTLVP
-765 PTQPAQ
+765 
-771 PAERAQHTIER
+771 
-782 TPR
+782 

>member
-1 VLVSSALVL
+1 M
-10 VASFAVAATTIDSL
+10 
-24 SLNRYEAP
+24 
-32 GSESAAARAALAERF
+32 
-47 DTGSPNVALLVS
+47 
-59 PASGTVDDDAV
+59 
-70 VALGRELTDTV
+70 
-81 ARFPGV
+81 
-87 GDAWSYWSPVAPET
+87 
-101 LAGQDRRQALVLAWV
+101 
-116 PGDADHVRGEVLPAL
+116 PGDADHVRGEVLPSLTA
-131 ETDVV
+131 DVL
-136 ERFDNADVEVTLGG
+136 ERFDSEDVEVTLGG

-176 VLALLWLVYRRFAPA
+176 VLLLLWFVYRRFVPA
-191 LATLAVGLFAAA
+191 LATLGVGLFAAA

-216 EVSTF
+216 DVSTF

-247 EVAAGHDT
+247 ETAAGHDN

-318 RLAGPRML
+318 HLAGPRML
-326 RPARTDRIEDSF
+326 RPAAAGSATAGPAADGF
-338 WFRVSAT
+338 WFRVSST

-354 GAGLLVL
+354 GSGLLVL
-361 LLLGAPT
+361 VLLGAPA

-381 NNSDHPVRAMYDTVR
+381 NDRDQPVRAMYDTIR
-396 TDFAAEDADALFVVA
+396 ADFAAEDADALYVVA
-411 PDASGARAGTTAPGA
+411 PDTAA
-426 AGSSNAGS
+426 AGSGS
-434 SNAEPDNAAPDTG
+434 GTDAEPGG
-447 AAAVPGQALHDYAA
+447 AESGAGADSLLRDYAA
-461 SLSQIPGVARVDSA
+461 SLSRIPGVARVDSA
-475 AGAFAAGERTGPA
+475 AGAFAGGERVGPT

-496 DSGTATRLSVLPTS
+496 ESGGATRLSVLPTS
-510 ERLANDPV
+510 ERLADDPV
-518 GLVREVRGADA
+518 GLVQAVREAEA

-547 GIVERLPLV
+547 GIVDRLPLV
-556 GALVLAVTFVVLF
+556 AGLILAVTFVVLF
-569 VMTGSVIAPLTA
+569 VMTGSVVAPLTA
-581 MVLNLLSLSVMFGV
+581 IVLNLLSLSVMFGV
-595 VVWGFQDGALAG
+595 VVWGFQDGALADV
-607 LLGFTPT
+607 LGFTAT
-614 GVVEPSILLLM
+614 GLVEPSILLLM

-646 EYAHTGDVVG
+646 EYARTGDVVG

-722 RASWWSPGPLRAVYD
+722 RASWWSPRALRALHD
-737 RFGLREHPVTPAED
+737 RLGLRELPVTPPTVAATAS
-751 EQPRPSAAPTRPAQ
+751 PPPSP
-765 PTQPAQ
+765 
-771 PAERAQHTIER
+771 PAEPAPAPHDFER
-782 TPR
+782 TSR

>member
-1 VLVSSALVL
+1 VLGRLVTHRPWRVLVTSTLVL
-10 VASFAVAATTIDSL
+10 LASFVVAATTVSSL

-32 GSESAAARAALAERF
+32 GSESATARSALDRLF
-47 DTGSPNVALLVS
+47 GTGSPNVALLVS
-59 PASGTVDDDAV
+59 PSTGTVDDDAV
-70 VALGRELTDTV
+70 VTLGTELTEAV
-81 ARFPGV
+81 AAFPDV
-87 GDAWSYWSPVAPET
+87 GDAWSYWSPHAPGT
-101 LAGQDRRQALVLAWV
+101 LAGADRRQALVMAWV

-131 ETDVV
+131 EAEVV
-136 ERFDNADVEVTLGG
+136 ERFDSADVEVALGG

-163 TDFLRAE
+163 ADFLRAE
-170 LIVVPL
+170 LIVIPL
-176 VLALLWLVYRRFAPA
+176 VLALLWLVYRRLAPA

-203 GSLALIRLVVTFT
+203 GSLALLRLVLPFT
-216 EVSTF
+216 DISTF

-247 EVAAGHDT
+247 EVAAGHNT
-255 TEAVRRTVAG
+255 TAAVKRTVAG

-290 FLSSFAYAGI
+290 FLTSFAWAGI

-310 TVALPAIL
+310 TVALPAML
-318 RLAGPRML
+318 RLAGRRML
-326 RPARTDRIEDSF
+326 RATGPGRAEDSF
-338 WFRVSAT
+338 WFRVSTT

-361 LLLGAPT
+361 LALGAPT

-381 NNSDHPVRAMYDTVR
+381 NDGDQPVRAMYDTIR
-396 TDFAAEDADALFVVA
+396 SDFTAEDADALFVVA
-411 PDASGARAGTTAPGA
+411 PDATVGPGSTAVA
-426 AGSSNAGS
+426 DS
-434 SNAEPDNAAPDTG
+434 D
-447 AAAVPGQALHDYAA
+447 LHDYAA
-461 SLSQIPGVARVDSA
+461 SLSQLPGVARVDSA
-475 AGAFAAGERTGPA
+475 AGAFTAGERTGPA

-496 DSGTATRLSVLPTS
+496 ESGAATRLSVLPTS
-510 ERLANDPV
+510 ERLAQDPV
-518 GLVREVRGADA
+518 GLVREVRGTDA
-529 PFDVVVGGY
+529 PFEVVVGGY

-547 GIVERLPLV
+547 GIVDRLPLV
-556 GALVLAVTFVVLF
+556 ALLILVVTFVVLF
-569 VMTGSVIAPLTA
+569 IMTGSVVAPLTA

-637 VFLLARVQE
+637 VFLLARIQE
-646 EYAHTGDVVG
+646 EYARTGDVVG
-656 SVPAGIARSAPLVT
+656 SVPTGIARSAPLVT

-678 SFAVYASSEVSFMQQ
+678 SFAVYASSEVAFMQQ

-722 RASWWSPGPLRAVYD
+722 RASWWSPSPLRALHD
-737 RFGLREHPVTPAED
+737 RFGLREHPVTPAAD
-751 EQPRPSAAPTRPAQ
+751 PPPRSPSADARPTL
-765 PTQPAQ
+765 
-771 PAERAQHTIER
+771 ER
-782 TPR
+782 TSR

>member
-1 VLVSSALVL
+1 MLGRLVIRRPWRVLVTSTLVL
-10 VASFAVAATTIDSL
+10 LASFAVAATTVSSL
-24 SLNRYEAP
+24 SLNRYEAL
-32 GSESAAARAALAERF
+32 GSESAAARSALDRLF

-59 PASGTVDDDAV
+59 SSTGTVDDDAV
-70 VALGRELTDTV
+70 VALGGELTEAVT
-81 ARFPGV
+81 AFPGV
-87 GDAWSYWSPVAPET
+87 GDAWSYWSPDAPDT
-101 LAGQDRRQALVLAWV
+101 LAGADRRQALVLAWV

-131 ETDVV
+131 QAEVV
-136 ERFDNADVEVTLGG
+136 ERFDSDDVEVALGG
-150 GDEIFRIVAGQAR
+150 GDEIFRVVAGQAR
-163 TDFLRAE
+163 ADFLRAE
-170 LIVVPL
+170 LIVIPL
-176 VLALLWLVYRRFAPA
+176 VLVLLWLVYRRLTPA

-203 GSLALIRLVVTFT
+203 GSLALLRLVLPFT
-216 EVSTF
+216 DISTF
-221 AANVS
+221 AANIS

-255 TEAVRRTVAG
+255 TTAVGRTVAG

-290 FLSSFAYAGI
+290 FLTSFAWAGI

-318 RLAGPRML
+318 RLAGRRML
-326 RPARTDRIEDSF
+326 RPTGPGRPEDGF
-338 WFRVSAT
+338 WFRVSTT
-345 VMRRPVVTG
+345 VMRRPFVTG
-354 GAGLLVL
+354 GAGLLAL
-361 LLLGAPT
+361 LVLGAPT

-381 NNSDHPVRAMYDTVR
+381 NDGDQPVRTMYDTIR
-396 TDFAAEDADALFVVA
+396 SDFAAEDADALLVVA
-411 PDASGARAGTTAPGA
+411 PDTTVGPG
-426 AGSSNAGS
+426 S
-434 SNAEPDNAAPDTG
+434 T
-447 AAAVPGQALHDYAA
+447 AVPDSDLHDYAA
-461 SLSQIPGVARVDSA
+461 SLSQLPGVARVDSA
-475 AGAFAAGERTGPA
+475 AGAFTAGDRTGPA

-496 DSGTATRLSVLPTS
+496 ESGAATRLSVLPTS
-510 ERLANDPV
+510 ERLAQDPV
-518 GLVREVRGADA
+518 GLVREVRGTDA
-529 PFDVVVGGY
+529 PFEVVVGGY

-547 GIVERLPLV
+547 GIVDRLPLV
-556 GALVLAVTFVVLF
+556 ALLILVVTFVVLF
-569 VMTGSVIAPLTA
+569 VMTGSVVAPLTA

-637 VFLLARVQE
+637 VFLLARIQE
-646 EYAHTGDVVG
+646 EYARTGDVVS

-678 SFAVYASSEVSFMQQ
+678 SFAVYASSEVAFMQQ

-722 RASWWSPGPLRAVYD
+722 RASWWSPGPLRALHD
-737 RFGLREHPVTPAED
+737 RFGLREHPVTPAAG
-751 EQPRPSAAPTRPAQ
+751 PPPTSPSADTRP
-765 PTQPAQ
+765 TL
-771 PAERAQHTIER
+771 ER
-782 TPR
+782 TTR